1 MIGLAIDQQLWER
14 VSRKH
19 VHISLNVKILWVLK
33 RTQKKKKIEKRKR
46 KIDNHTQERM
56 PRIYVVWPLAYIHGR
71 RQRESST
78 NKYEKYKGGVIE
90 FSQNSNPNTPK
101 LLNIKEILSY
111 YSYNIKKAVVLKFR
125 IDNCCSACKELMKSI
140 RKS

>member
-1 MIGLAIDQQLWER
+1 MGFKKN
-14 VSRKH
+14 S
-19 VHISLNVKILWVLK
+19 
-33 RTQKKKKIEKRKR
+33 KKKKIEKRKR